1 MDSATLLAEWMHL
14 AKDSKTMH
22 EEAANFYKMWA
33 DTCMLTS
40 IILSSAGGGL
50 NIILGSVDPLAFV
63 FAQIGLGVVVLT
75 STAIITIS
83 KQLKLEELVIKH
95 QEYSARF
102 DDLHRVIQAELV
114 LLRMNDSSYAS
125 REDFLK
131 IIENELSKIQDA
143 APSPPGFIAK
153 KFEKP
158 YTPASSV

>member
-14 AKDSKTMH
+14 AKDSKTMQ

-33 DTCMLTS
+33 DTCMLTG

-131 IIENELSKIQDA
+131 IIENELSKFQDA
-143 APSPPGFIAK
+143 TPSPPGFIAK

-158 YTPASSV
+158 TTSDV

>member
-14 AKDSKTMH
+14 AKDSKNMH
-22 EEAANFYKMWA
+22 EEAANFSKMWA
-33 DTCMLTS
+33 DTCMLTG

-83 KQLKLEELVIKH
+83 KELKLEELVIKH

-131 IIENELSKIQDA
+131 IIENELRKIQDA
-143 APSPPGFIAK
+143 APSPPSCIAK

-158 YTPASSV
+158 CTPASSV

>member
-22 EEAANFYKMWA
+22 EEAANFYKMWS
-33 DTCMLTS
+33 DTCMLTG

-75 STAIITIS
+75 STGILTAS
-83 KQLKLEELVIKH
+83 KQLKLDECVIKH

-102 DDLHRVIQAELV
+102 KSLHRTFIQSELV
-114 LLRMNDSSYAS
+114 LLRVNDSSYAS

-131 IIENELSKIQDA
+131 FIENELSKIQDS
-143 APSPPGFIAK
+143 APCLLGFIAK
-153 KFEKP
+153 KYAKP
-158 YTPASSV
+158 PIVV